1 MRGHWPRCSS
11 RHAGDVVQFFFLK
24 GTPHIWHKRRR
35 EIFFCSLRAR
45 ALSALI
51 GFRSPSSMQT
61 STQDGAVF
69 RQRMMPQGATARS
82 PGSVGHALSRGPCWI
97 LAFVG
102 EHTTA
107 PVSPDPNRAAHSDA
121 HTRMGARRMHA
132 ATGTCTHTI
141 RHRRTAPVRPSTAA
155 TALAAVSS
163 TAPAAVFRARG
174 GRVVALDDGEGLV

>member
-1 MRGHWPRCSS
+1 M
-11 RHAGDVVQFFFLK
+11 K
-24 GTPHIWHKRRR
+24 
-35 EIFFCSLRAR
+35 
-45 ALSALI
+45 
-51 GFRSPSSMQT
+51 T

-69 RQRMMPQGATARS
+69 RQRMMPEGATARS
-82 PGSVGHALSRGPCWI
+82 PGPVGHALSRGPCWI

-141 RHRRTAPVRPSTAA
+141 RHTRTAPVRPSTAA